1 MPIKSSAKL
10 GSVYFK
16 NTFFIAFLKKANS
29 CKVIMSWRVEK
40 ETPKYI

>member
-16 NTFFIAFLKKANS
+16 SMFFVAFFKANS
-29 CKVIMSWRVEK
+29 CNVVMSGRAWK
-40 ETPKYI
+40 DET